1 MKYSISIEDE
11 TLVAAAQEI
20 ITKRYEWERHHVSAA
35 LRTRT
40 GEIFTAVHLEASL
53 SRVTVCAEAMVIG
66 KAISE
71 GYKAFDTIVA
81 VRHPDPDSED
91 REIRVVSP
99 CGMCRELIADYAS
112 DCKVIL
118 PGDEGLAKADILD
131 LLPLRYS
138 RK

>member
-1 MKYSISIEDE
+1 MGKEISIEDQ
-11 TLVAAAQEI
+11 TLIASAVEI
-20 ITKRYEWERHHVSAA
+20 IKKRYEWERHHVSAA
-35 LRTRT
+35 LRTKT

-71 GYKAFDTIVA
+71 GYKEFDTIVA

-91 REIRVVSP
+91 REIKVVSP
-99 CGMCRELIADYAS
+99 CGMCRELIADYGK

-118 PGDEGLAKADILD
+118 IEDDNLTKVDIID
-131 LLPLRYS
+131 LLPLRYA
-138 RK
+138 R

>member
-11 TLVAAAQEI
+11 TLVAAAKEI

-71 GYKAFDTIVA
+71 GYKEFDTIVA

-91 REIRVVSP
+91 RDIRVVSP

-112 DCKVIL
+112 DCTVIL
-118 PGDEGLAKADILD
+118 PVEEGLAKADILD
-131 LLPLRYS
+131 LLPHRYS

>member
-1 MKYSISIEDE
+1 MEYEISIEDQ
-11 TLVAAAQEI
+11 TLVASAKEI
-20 ITKRYEWERHHVSAA
+20 IKKRYEWGRHHVSAA

-71 GYKAFDTIVA
+71 GYKEFDTIVA

-99 CGMCRELIADYAS
+99 CGMCRELIADYAGE
-112 DCKVIL
+112 CKVIVKEE
-118 PGDEGLAKADILD
+118 DNLAKVDILD
-131 LLPLRYS
+131 LLPLRYA
-138 RK
+138 R